1 MGFWSKLGKIASIA
15 APIIAAPFTGGA
27 SLAAG
32 GFKSALLGAGMGA
45 LKRLG
50 DGRLGDI
57 GTTASG
63 AAQGSAEQ
71 RRQEAD
77 ALTRRY
83 AQSLQGARDQ
93 SSADLKA
100 AEFTRGEDSRAFER
114 ALIANQ
120 MERGPLTMG
129 AQIPGAFTPTAPSS
143 QNAPGAANAALLA
156 QLAPLQRIDAPTY
169 RLPMAPGVNAQGIPL
184 DLVQGRGE
192 KSLGGLGLTS
202 KLLSSALGGSG
213 TGAPTPDGLPAS
225 FDQAPASP
233 DWKSITGWDGTEN
246 IPLPPPDIREPFDQA
261 PASIDWS
268 SILGG
273 GGNDSMPLL
282 PTATSASVTPPSTLD
297 TTNAPIPTYSE
308 GFPTDWQNKSR
319 PQIKD
324 AGARFM
330 MQPQVTQPPLD
341 KLYGEM
347 RGRSFLDDMP
357 NLLPSQ
363 KRALEGS
370 QQTANILA
378 AAASVIPAVVLA
390 APVAFGA
397 GGASLSLTQLLQGG
411 AISVPSLR
419 LTVEGAKG
427 VAELIQRNVL
437 RPGMPVYQQAVQLL
451 KNFSQ
456 GVR

>member
-1 MGFWSKLGKIASIA
+1 
-15 APIIAAPFTGGA
+15 
-27 SLAAG
+27 
-32 GFKSALLGAGMGA
+32 
-45 LKRLG
+45 
-50 DGRLGDI
+50 
-57 GTTASG
+57 
-63 AAQGSAEQ
+63 
-71 RRQEAD
+71 
-77 ALTRRY
+77 
-83 AQSLQGARDQ
+83 
-93 SSADLKA
+93 
-100 AEFTRGEDSRAFER
+100 
-114 ALIANQ
+114 
-120 MERGPLTMG
+120 
-129 AQIPGAFTPTAPSS
+129 
-143 QNAPGAANAALLA
+143 
-156 QLAPLQRIDAPTY
+156 
-169 RLPMAPGVNAQGIPL
+169 
-184 DLVQGRGE
+184 
-192 KSLGGLGLTS
+192 
-202 KLLSSALGGSG
+202 
-213 TGAPTPDGLPAS
+213 
-225 FDQAPASP
+225 
-233 DWKSITGWDGTEN
+233 
-246 IPLPPPDIREPFDQA
+246 
-261 PASIDWS
+261 
-268 SILGG
+268 
-273 GGNDSMPLL
+273 
-282 PTATSASVTPPSTLD
+282 
-297 TTNAPIPTYSE
+297 
-308 GFPTDWQNKSR
+308 
-319 PQIKD
+319 
-324 AGARFM
+324 